1 MAEDRL
7 AIVQEENSDETKE
20 IKKVTTATDLQRH
33 KLEKL
38 LKDPVSTFSYEKLTW
53 SVFFLLKLN
62 IGVNSH
68 THRQWLHQEPEMITN
83 ILRPSEQNTK
93 YDCL

>member
-1 MAEDRL
+1 MVSKIDRLQMAEDRL
-7 AIVQEENSDETKE
+7 AIGQEENSDETKE

-38 LKDPVSTFSYEKLTW
+38 LKDPVSTFSYGKLTW

-68 THRQWLHQEPEMITN
+68 THRQ
-83 ILRPSEQNTK
+83 
-93 YDCL
+93 